1 MTLRYIRHPHVR
13 LTALEG
19 EGVALHLDSRR
30 YFTLNETGLVLVEAL
45 AEPRTLDDLVTILLA
60 KFEVGADAAA
70 STARSFLD
78 RCIAAGLIVAT
89 DGPSTT
95 RDPPPT

>member
-1 MTLRYIRHPHVR
+1 MTSRYIRHPNVR

-45 AEPRTLDDLVTILLA
+45 AQPRTMDDLVALLVA
-60 KFEVGADAAA
+60 KFDVGPDQAADTARAFVDRCVGAGLVVPTDA
-70 STARSFLD
+70 
-78 RCIAAGLIVAT
+78 
-89 DGPSTT
+89 
-95 RDPPPT
+95 